1 MNEYEHKRVISG
13 HVCIWYSTYI
23 STREGGE
30 ELELV
35 EGKPLGRN
43 EVKKDLE
50 LTAAQE
56 TPFQELAAW
65 CANSQFADLR
75 SGLIH
80 GLWR

>member
-1 MNEYEHKRVISG
+1 MCEQRWWGGVRGKSVLSCTTH
-13 HVCIWYSTYI
+13 I

-35 EGKPLGRN
+35 KGVTLGGHKV
-43 EVKKDLE
+43 EEDLE

-56 TPFQELAAW
+56 TPFQKLAAW
-65 CANSQFADLR
+65 RADSQFADLLSR
-75 SGLIH
+75 LLG